1 MNKLIYPDANEAL
14 YESVEGK
21 MATLIDSNKMIKQA
35 SSNSITREMLEEC
48 KPDKDHFLI
57 HAIGVGDYEKYGFNK
72 NADAFP
78 KLADENYYNTFEKYA
93 HVFKEHNSSNP
104 EKNAIGIV
112 KKACYNKDMGRIE
125 LALWVNIKKASEDY
139 EKAKAGEPLSFS
151 MGCFL
156 PGTKILLS
164 DFSEKNIEEIK
175 IGDQVITHKGNVK
188 PVYDILPHPYNGDIY
203 TLKISG
209 LSESTKVT
217 QEHPYYIR
225 RYENNLISDGKAI
238 CPVCNKQV
246 KQLCTHI
253 KRNNDSQHLEF
264 WKKHLDSLND
274 FSENWI
280 EVRDLKVGDYT
291 CSPIK
296 EYKIEQGD
304 EDFAKLCGYYL
315 AEGNLLWY
323 KNSKNKKYPVAIELN
338 FHINEDN
345 FINEVISLF
354 KKFSN
359 KDIYIQKREEKT
371 TCRIV
376 CWDKDLAKRIFDS
389 CGHHSWEKRLSEE
402 LMRWD
407 DKSITALLNTFI
419 NGDGTYNSI
428 NHNLSVTTVS
438 PILANQIIH
447 LSARIGKA
455 TRLYINYNIN
465 KPNKKPY
472 YTLTFTKKDS
482 IEFDKFSGDSSVRF
496 SLRRPEV
503 FCEGKYIYRMI
514 KSISK
519 KCYEDIMVYNF
530 SVEDDESYIANKVAV
545 HNCSVVTDRDSISG
559 KLSRTMNEYEPWMKK
574 TPGQYIPEYKKYAFV
589 YNDEPKF
596 FDISIVKRPA
606 ERIAHYLE
614 YKFNNEPI
622 KDELLKSAA
631 VNNTCIPSA
640 LLAEIEGLRYTLN
653 PEFSNIKKANI
664 VNRLAEKEKEFIDI
678 LSDKSINTPQAAFI
692 KNAALVIFNPED
704 EEDFDLS
711 NITIRPKT
719 LFRELACRKTI
730 LPFKSFMKCFFP
742 EECIQ
747 DKDAIDFAS
756 IHLLPNLFSN
766 LNSFGIDMNSLD
778 GLFDAGNSIDS
789 ILDNADSDPVQ
800 KLMNSVE
807 DKFSLDTDK
816 RGKRIIKIII
826 NKDSNIPFE
835 DIINNILPNILN
847 IKTATS
853 KLENKNVYNTA
864 IKYASIYAA
873 YKVAAIKDIEELKE
887 NKNKLDDASMYSL
900 IAQDYIYN
908 LK

>member
-35 SSNSITREMLEEC
+35 SSNSITKKMLEEC

-151 MGCFL
+151 MGC
-156 PGTKILLS
+156 
-164 DFSEKNIEEIK
+164 
-175 IGDQVITHKGNVK
+175 
-188 PVYDILPHPYNGDIY
+188 
-203 TLKISG
+203 
-209 LSESTKVT
+209 
-217 QEHPYYIR
+217 
-225 RYENNLISDGKAI
+225 
-238 CPVCNKQV
+238 
-246 KQLCTHI
+246 
-253 KRNNDSQHLEF
+253 
-264 WKKHLDSLND
+264 
-274 FSENWI
+274 
-280 EVRDLKVGDYT
+280 
-291 CSPIK
+291 
-296 EYKIEQGD
+296 
-304 EDFAKLCGYYL
+304 
-315 AEGNLLWY
+315 
-323 KNSKNKKYPVAIELN
+323 
-338 FHINEDN
+338 
-345 FINEVISLF
+345 
-354 KKFSN
+354 
-359 KDIYIQKREEKT
+359 
-371 TCRIV
+371 
-376 CWDKDLAKRIFDS
+376 
-389 CGHHSWEKRLSEE
+389 
-402 LMRWD
+402 
-407 DKSITALLNTFI
+407 
-419 NGDGTYNSI
+419 
-428 NHNLSVTTVS
+428 SVT
-438 PILANQIIH
+438 A
-447 LSARIGKA
+447 
-455 TRLYINYNIN
+455 
-465 KPNKKPY
+465 
-472 YTLTFTKKDS
+472 
-482 IEFDKFSGDSSVRF
+482 
-496 SLRRPEV
+496 
-503 FCEGKYIYRMI
+503 
-514 KSISK
+514 
-519 KCYEDIMVYNF
+519 
-530 SVEDDESYIANKVAV
+530 
-545 HNCSVVTDRDSISG
+545 DRDSISG

-692 KNAALVIFNPED
+692 KNAALIIFNPED

-766 LNSFGIDMNSLD
+766 LNSFGIDMDSLD

-826 NKDSNIPFE
+826 SKDSNIPFE
-835 DIINNILPNILN
+835 DIINNILPNILS
-847 IKTATS
+847 IKTATP